1 MEDMISYLKALLP
14 VPSVATYLS
23 MHGQAAAESARLS
36 H

>member
-1 MEDMISYLKALLP
+1 MFLFSKASPP

>member
-1 MEDMISYLKALLP
+1 MLSFSKALLP

-23 MHGQAAAESARLS
+23 MHGQAAAAADSAHLS